1 MYRLI
6 HAKDEQQQ
14 RTKHNEEQERTKILG
29 VTIGNK
35 LTFKSHIKSL
45 FKKVSQKNRCS
56 NHLNDA

>member
-14 RTKHNEEQERTKILG
+14 RTNMKKRKEQKILG

-45 FKKVSQKNRCS
+45 FKKVSQKNWCS